1 MWFRL
6 EATSCLND
14 MDAYKKYCKE
24 LSTFNVRVL
33 NVPQLHYFDRTLVM
47 SVFVFVELGTID
59 DLIRLRDSLDISLIL
74 REDDYLIEIYDDW
87 RE

>member
-1 MWFRL
+1 MWFEL
-6 EATSCLND
+6 EATSCID
-14 MDAYKKYCKE
+14 GMGAYKKYCKE

-47 SVFVFVELGTID
+47 SVFVFVELDTLE
-59 DLIRLRDSLDISLIL
+59 DLIRLRDTLDMPLIL

>member
-1 MWFRL
+1 MWFKL

-14 MDAYKKYCKE
+14 IDMYRKYSEE
-24 LSTFNVRVL
+24 LSAFNVRVL

>member
-1 MWFRL
+1 MWFKL

-14 MDAYKKYCKE
+14 VDAYKKYCKE
-24 LSTFNVRVL
+24 LSTFNMKIL
-33 NVPQLHYFDRTLVM
+33 NVPKLHFFDLTLVM
-47 SVFVFVELGTID
+47 DVLVFVELGTIE

-74 REDDYLIEIYDDW
+74 REDDNLIEIYDDW